1 VTFEM
6 NEETAKAVFER
17 ARQDITVED
26 LTIDNLA
33 IAARATDSLR
43 YRVVDA
49 LTNTLA
55 QAIYGGKSDDYV
67 DAITATGDAV
77 VEAMTTTS
85 QEEQE
90 AVEALF
96 AEPNV
101 SSDIRGHDPE

>member
-1 VTFEM
+1 MLDLT
-6 NEETAKAVFER
+6 EETAHAVFEK
-17 ARQDITVED
+17 ARQDITSED

-33 IAARATDSLR
+33 VAARATDALR

-55 QAIYGGKSDDYV
+55 QAIYSGKSDDYV

-85 QEEQE
+85 PEEQE
-90 AVEALF
+90 AVKALF
-96 AEPNV
+96 AQ
-101 SSDIRGHDPE
+101 PEQENENG